1 MYYYFYM
8 QLFFFSKFLG
18 NVLLE
23 IMWLISYP
31 PSSHIS
37 YFQENEN
44 QFSLGKLLQ
53 KKSSEVHNLRPN
65 YVLPKVNCD
74 F

>member
-1 MYYYFYM
+1 M
-8 QLFFFSKFLG
+8 QLLFFEIFGKCIS
-18 NVLLE
+18 E

-65 YVLPKVNCD
+65 YVLPKVHCD